1 MSEDIVTVETAAGM
15 LEAEILRGLL
25 ESGGVQVWLSHEAA
39 GTAIGI
45 NIAALGN
52 VDIMV
57 LKKDLQQARE
67 ILDDYRA
74 GRLEDEDSAED
85 EP

>member
-1 MSEDIVTVETAAGM
+1 MDEGIVRVGSVSGM

-25 ESGGVQVWLSHEAA
+25 ESAGVRVWLSHEAA

-45 NIAALGN
+45 TIAPMGN

-57 LKKDLQQARE
+57 LEKDLDQARTV
-67 ILDDYRA
+67 LDDYRA
-74 GRLEDEDSAED
+74 GRLEVDDAEQN
-85 EP
+85 ET

>member
-1 MSEDIVTVETAAGM
+1 MADKLMTVESVNGM

-25 ESGGVQVWLSHEAA
+25 ESSGVRVWLSHEAA

-45 NIAALGN
+45 SIAPLGS

-57 LKKDLQQARE
+57 QEKDLDRARQV
-67 ILDDYRA
+67 LDDYQA
-74 GRLEDEDSAED
+74 GRLEDDDIDVNET
-85 EP
+85 

>member
-1 MSEDIVTVETAAGM
+1 MDEEIVTLVSVNGM
-15 LEAEILRGLL
+15 IEAEILRGLL
-25 ESGGVQVWLSHEAA
+25 QSSGVRVWLSHEAA

-45 NIAALGN
+45 NIAPLGT

-57 LKKDLQQARE
+57 QQSELERARR

-74 GRLEDEDSAED
+74 GRLETDDSDEGQT
-85 EP
+85 

>member
-1 MSEDIVTVETAAGM
+1 MSDDIVTVETAAGM

-25 ESGGVQVWLSHEAA
+25 ESSGVRVWLSHEAA

-45 NIAALGN
+45 NIAGLGT
-52 VDIMV
+52 VEIMV
-57 LKKDLQQARE
+57 LQKDLQQARQ

-74 GRLEDEDSAED
+74 GRLEDEGSAED
-85 EP
+85 KS